1 MYDKI
6 NQVLRK
12 FFKPATLFRVMFNIS
27 PMYKRSTA
35 KILAVSDNL
44 YTVNIIIPLSY
55 KNRNYVG
62 TIFGGSLFSATDP
75 IFMVQLI
82 QILGKDF
89 VVWDKLSTIQFKR
102 PANSDA
108 YATFSFTEEEIKR
121 IKDDAASEG
130 SINLVKSLDI
140 TNKNGDI
147 VFAQVEKTIYIA
159 TKEYYAQRKKPTPA

>member
-6 NQVLRK
+6 NEILRK
-12 FFKPATLFRVMFNIS
+12 FFKPATLLRVMFNIS

-89 VVWDKLSTIQFKR
+89 VVWDKSSTIQFKR
-102 PANSDA
+102 PASSDA
-108 YATFSFTEEEIKR
+108 YATFSFTEEEIRR